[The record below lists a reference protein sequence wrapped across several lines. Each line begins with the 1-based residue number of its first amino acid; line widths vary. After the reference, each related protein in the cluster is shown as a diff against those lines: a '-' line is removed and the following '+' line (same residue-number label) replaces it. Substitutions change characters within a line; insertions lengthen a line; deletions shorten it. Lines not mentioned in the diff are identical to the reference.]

1 MSFILGSNRPRTY
14 LELNC
19 ITPAL
24 CNNLFSGEGKLGNQA
39 ASLESQFWFSKWSQ
53 LEKLSLIHF

>member
-14 LELNC
+14 SELNC

-24 CNNLFSGEGKLGNQA
+24 CNNLFSGGGKLGNQA
-39 ASLESQFWFSKWSQ
+39 ASLEVNFGSQSGAS
-53 LEKLSLIHF
+53 SRNCH